1 MFTSCAI
8 HAWIVPL
15 RSRPILSK
23 IRGHL
28 HDGARFTVL
37 GKPLVMWSQMIHEIR
52 PPQAASSYFRVK
64 LGTVRMPEVSFS
76 RHRHAAKGLLIM
88 GSEWGCAGACKLK
101 TFRVGRK
108 RNQQH
113 PQPHQESHRALR
125 QRGRHGP
132 QLRALSSRGA
142 GPQLRL

>member
-1 MFTSCAI
+1 MSTSCAI

-88 GSEWGCAGACKLK
+88 GSGWRRAGAYKLK

-108 RNQQH
+108 RNQRNI
-113 PQPHQESHRALR
+113 PCPIRSRIAHRGKEVDMDLNYAR
-125 QRGRHGP
+125 F
-132 QLRALSSRGA
+132 LRAAPVRS
-142 GPQLRL
+142 